1 MIRIFIE
8 SKNRFTPEYKFMAT
22 LLKNMGFAT
31 DSYEIIPL
39 DGKDTLHLAKNQFLQ
54 NTAEGGRNLIV
65 FDADSPENLG
75 GYEQRKTD
83 LESQLKALNITAEL
97 FLWPNDKEDGDF
109 ETLLESIA
117 RKDLHKKFF
126 DCFSDYEACL
136 GKEYQKPNR
145 KGKLHTYVTSM
156 KISNRQRRTI
166 GSGDWLFEDDTLWN
180 LKSPFLIRI
189 KDFFLSHFNDTSQI

>member
-1 MIRIFIE
+1 
-8 SKNRFTPEYKFMAT
+8 MAT
-22 LLKNMGFAT
+22 LLANMGYPS

-75 GYEQRKTD
+75 GYDIRKAD

-97 FLWPNDKEDGDF
+97 FLWPNNDEDGDF

-117 RKDLHKKFF
+117 RKELHQKFF

-136 GKEYQKPNR
+136 GNEYQKPNR

-156 KISNRQRRTI
+156 KLSNRQRRTI
-166 GSGDWLFEDDTLWN
+166 GSGDWLFEDPTLWN
-180 LKSPFLIRI
+180 LESTKLSSIKEFLISHV
-189 KDFFLSHFNDTSQI
+189 KDN